1 MAELLHWMPLDCT
14 VQVHIMWPVS
24 LYSALTAQLVFVEMT
39 CRHLRREAR
48 L

>member
-14 VQVHIMWPVS
+14 VQVYMWPVS

-39 CRHLRREAR
+39 CRHLRLEAR